1 MVLME
6 FSITPLGKGESVSPY
21 VARAVR
27 IVIGSGLKHELHA
40 MGTIVEGELHEVL
53 CVLQQCFDELAKD
66 CDRVTCSAK
75 FDWRRGTQ
83 ERLEAKVASVQ
94 ARLKS

>member
-1 MVLME
+1 ME
-6 FSITPLGKGESVSPY
+6 FSITPLGKGESVSSY

-27 IVIGSGLKHELHA
+27 IVIDSGLKHELHA
-40 MGTIVEGELHEVL
+40 MGTIVEGEVDQVL
-53 CVLQQCFDELAKD
+53 RVLQQCFDELAKD

-75 FDWRRGTQ
+75 FDWRRGQQ

-94 ARLKS
+94 ARLNS